1 MAKKNVISGSAP
13 ILWSTVDQAFRNIND
28 NFNELYASL
37 DPFGGPIDFTNLGTS
52 LNPVSTE
59 QFDLGTSSNKWKQLF
74 VSGTY
79 GITIGSAQIVSN
91 GVGVDIPAGSTIDGS
106 FLDQEYFREIAVAG
120 QSNIVADAG
129 GNAVLTVASGN
140 SPGISITTNPATDTL
155 TITNSGVTQLSG
167 TAGQIGVSSSTGAVT
182 LTNLGVLSLSGI
194 GLKDPSL
201 AAGSGIHVSSSTG
214 NITVTNTGIL
224 QVTTYTGSGIIVNTL
239 SPGVVELVNSA
250 PNIPQD
256 AIRNLAVSGQDTIIA
271 SGTNYTLTVVEG
283 NSGITLTTNL
293 GAGRLTITNSGVTG
307 ITTSGPG
314 ISASASTGNINI
326 AFTNEID
333 IVGSVFSD
341 SSTMLVDGTGG
352 RIVGPVYT
360 STLRTSETEIR
371 LGAMPDFEDP
381 TGGPASN
388 TVAVGAFAGEIRQDT
403 NAIAIGYI
411 AANEDQGDHAI
422 AVGVNSGGQ
431 RQASY
436 AAAFGVEAGYR
447 DQGVRAL
454 AVGYQAGAFNQGQEA
469 VAIGKGAGHTNQ
481 PANSIIINAS
491 GIDLNGSAA
500 GLFVSPIRSLTNPAT
515 VLGYNTSTKEISYSS
530 LIDVDVVGSVFSDSS
545 TMLVDGTNGAIV
557 GPVSTSSL
565 RTSETNIAL
574 GAQAGQTNQGASTI
588 AIGGLAGNSNQG
600 TSAVA
605 IGGLAGTTNQ
615 GVSTVAVGAL
625 AGNSGQGA
633 AATAVGALA
642 GSTNQGAGAVAV
654 GSTAGSTDQGAN
666 AIAIGALAGSANQ
679 PANSIVLN
687 ASGTGLNGSA
697 AGFFVDPIRNLS
709 TGNIL
714 TYNTATKEIGYTSL
728 IETDISG
735 SVFADDSTKIID
747 GTDGTVTA
755 TTVTAGGVIGT
766 NYLRAPVY
774 TNATARDAALPTGVV
789 ATGMIIFLQSTSK
802 LQVNANGTT
811 GGWVDLN

>member
-1 MAKKNVISGSAP
+1 MAIEQINPGSP
-13 ILWSTVDQAFRNIND
+13 PLVWSTVDEAFFKINQNFAELVATIGTFGVNPI
-28 NFNELYASL
+28 NFNNLSTDVSPSITEFYDLGSSSKRWKDLYLSGSSL
-37 DPFGGPIDFTNLGTS
+37 YLGDAQITATGTS
-52 LNPVSTE
+52 INL
-59 QFDLGTSSNKWKQLF
+59 
-74 VSGTY
+74 
-79 GITIGSAQIVSN
+79 
-91 GVGVDIPAGSTIDGS
+91 PAGSTIAGS
-106 FLDQEYFREIAVAG
+106 VLDNEYFREIAVAG
-120 QSNIVADAG
+120 QTNIVADPG
-129 GNAVLTVASGN
+129 GADTLTIASGN
-140 SPGISITTNPATDTL
+140 NPGISITTDPVTDTL
-155 TITNSGVTQLSG
+155 TITNSGVVQLNG
-167 TAGQIGVSSSTGAVT
+167 TAGQIGVSSATGNVT

-194 GLKDPSL
+194 GIKDPTL
-201 AAGSGIHVSSSTG
+201 AGGSGIHVSGSIG

-224 QVTTYTGSGIIVNTL
+224 QVTTYTGSGILINTI
-239 SPGVVELVNSA
+239 SPGVIELVNGA
-250 PNIPQD
+250 PNIPQN
-256 AIRNLAVSGQDTIIA
+256 AIRNVSVLGQDTILA
-271 SGTNYTLTVVEG
+271 DSTSYTLDVRSG
-283 NSGITLTTNL
+283 NGITLTTL
-293 GAGRLTITNSGVTG
+293 PISGRLTITNSGVTG

-326 AFTNEID
+326 SFTNEID

-341 SSTMLVDGTGG
+341 SSTMLVDGTDG

-360 STLRTSETEIR
+360 STLRTSEENIV
-371 LGAMPDFEDP
+371 LGESAAE
-381 TGGPASN
+381 
-388 TVAVGAFAGEIRQDT
+388 T
-403 NAIAIGYI
+403 NQGTQAIAIGRLAGQTNQGLRGI
-411 AANEDQGDHAI
+411 AIGHQAATTNQGSRGIAI
-422 AVGVNSGGQ
+422 GTNSGGSGQ
-431 RQASY
+431 GDFAIAIGQDASNI
-436 AAAFGVEAGYR
+436 
-447 DQGVRAL
+447 
-454 AVGYQAGAFNQGQEA
+454 NQGTESI
-469 VAIGKGAGHTNQ
+469 AIGTNAGGTNQ
-481 PANSIIINAS
+481 GANSIAIGRNAGAAGTFAGSII
-491 GIDLNGSAA
+491 LNGSGTSIASSAA
-500 GLFVSPIRSLTNPAT
+500 GFYIDPVRSLTNPAT

-530 LIDVDVVGSVFSDSS
+530 LIDVDVVGSVFSDGS
-545 TMLVDGTNGAIV
+545 TMLVDGTNGAVV

-574 GAQAGQTNQGASTI
+574 GAQAGQTNQGASTV

-605 IGGLAGTTNQ
+605 IGGLAGSTNQ

-654 GSTAGSTDQGAN
+654 GSTAGSTGQGAN
-666 AIAIGALAGSANQ
+666 AIAIGALAGAANQ

-714 TYNTATKEIGYTSL
+714 TYNTSTKEIGYTSL

-774 TNATARDAALPTGVV
+774 TNTTTRDAALPTGVV